1 VPVPGTGPRL
11 TWQSP
16 ARMAPHVNPRS
27 SLDCRFDQNQP
38 VSPIDL
44 AHVFETDVR
53 GFLFDCA
60 PVRPDGVSL
69 TAGPRLDRTLQE
81 ALRLGAA
88 HLLETDPRDLK
99 ALVQHLAYRTVVVL
113 YDTVSGG
120 AGYATRLAKDPGF
133 MARDLLLAARG
144 ILACPSDCETS
155 CTRCLN
161 DYSNQ
166 RLWPEFE
173 RKPALAW
180 IETILLNAGVTIT
193 PRWAA

>member
-53 GFLFDCA
+53 GFHFDCA